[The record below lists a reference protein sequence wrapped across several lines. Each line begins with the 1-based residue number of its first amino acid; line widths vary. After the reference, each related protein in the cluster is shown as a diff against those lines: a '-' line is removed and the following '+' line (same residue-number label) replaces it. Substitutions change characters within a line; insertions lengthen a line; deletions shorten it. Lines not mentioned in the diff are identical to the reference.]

1 MDHDRKA
8 SDLRVLQILIAQSE
22 DDARQG
28 RWLYQEELEELL
40 RRRFGITSEREDAEP
55 LL

>member
-1 MDHDRKA
+1 MGHDKKA

-28 RWLYQEELEELL
+28 RRLYQEELEELL
-40 RRRFGITSEREDAEP
+40 RRRFGIDIDREDS
-55 LL
+55 